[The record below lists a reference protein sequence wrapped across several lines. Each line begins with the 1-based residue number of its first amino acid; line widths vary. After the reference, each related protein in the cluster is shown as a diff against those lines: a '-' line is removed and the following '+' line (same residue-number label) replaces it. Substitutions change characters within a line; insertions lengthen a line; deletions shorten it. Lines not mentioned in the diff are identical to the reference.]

1 MTGSA
6 GVSWQ
11 PVSVTQQVLELVGA
25 HCDLEERLAKIPPAA
40 SVRGMYPRSV
50 LNVLQKA
57 GRQAP
62 YLELFGTRN
71 ASAIRFYPLSEYL
84 LRLAAGGAILASPAE
99 VHEGM
104 FEISRRNAL
113 MFAESLLGRTMLRV
127 LSPDPARLMR
137 QAVAAQR
144 SSTNY
149 AQWTLDLPSDRE
161 AVMNFR
167 DEYNWIEWSMLGAAR
182 GTFETIDQPVE
193 ITVELTGPFEG
204 RHIMSW

>member
-1 MTGSA
+1 
-6 GVSWQ
+6 
-11 PVSVTQQVLELVGA
+11 
-25 HCDLEERLAKIPPAA
+25 
-40 SVRGMYPRSV
+40 
-50 LNVLQKA
+50 
-57 GRQAP
+57 
-62 YLELFGTRN
+62 
-71 ASAIRFYPLSEYL
+71 
-84 LRLAAGGAILASPAE
+84 
-99 VHEGM
+99 
-104 FEISRRNAL
+104 
-113 MFAESLLGRTMLRV
+113 MLRV
-127 LSPDPARLMR
+127 LSPDPARLRR